1 MGSEFNLVEYMNK
14 SIGELVGNALKACLK
29 NPREAAF
36 ILKYIKA
43 SEKAGQ
49 TREKFEKQGKHIPPF
64 LIASI
69 TSSCNL
75 FCKGCYAR
83 ENKICAEEKDKTQL
97 SGDRWSQIFCE
108 AEAIGVSFILL
119 AGGEPFM
126 RPDIIERAAAVRS
139 ILFPV
144 FTNGLLINEEKVSWL
159 DKHRNILPV
168 VSIEG
173 SREHTDKRRGSGTY
187 EKLMNVMQLM
197 QEKQIFYGV
206 SITVTT
212 ENVTEV
218 TGEDFISG
226 LMADDC
232 KIVFYVEYVPVS
244 KDTESLAPT
253 DKERVYLD
261 CAINSLREKHGEI
274 LFLSF
279 PGDEKSTGGCLAAGR
294 GFFHIN
300 PEGNTE
306 PCPFSPHSDT
316 NLLKTGL
323 LEALNSPLFLKLHHS
338 GIMNQQHTGG
348 CVLFSRKDQV
358 AEML

>member
-1 MGSEFNLVEYMNK
+1 M
-14 SIGELVGNALKACLK
+14 
-29 NPREAAF
+29 REAAF

-43 SEKAGQ
+43 AEKAGKI
-49 TREKFEKQGKHIPPF
+49 REKLEKQGSHIPPF

-83 ENKICAEEKDKTQL
+83 ENRSCAEEKEAAQM
-97 SGDRWSQIFCE
+97 SGERWTQIFRE
-108 AEAIGVSFILL
+108 AEEIGVSFILL

-126 RPDIIERAAAVRS
+126 RPDIIERAAEVRS

-144 FTNGLLINEEKVSWL
+144 FTNGMLINEEKVNWL
-159 DKHRNILPV
+159 DSHRNILPV
-168 VSIEG
+168 LSVEG
-173 SREHTDKRRGSGTY
+173 GKVHTDERRGSGTH
-187 EKLMNVMQLM
+187 EKLMNVMRLM
-197 QEKQIFYGV
+197 QKNQIFYGISV
-206 SITVTT
+206 TVTT

-218 TGEDFISG
+218 TGEDFING
-226 LMADDC
+226 IMAHGC

-253 DKERVYLD
+253 DGERAYLD
-261 CAINSLREKHGEI
+261 SAINLLREKHKEI
-274 LFLSF
+274 LLLSF

-300 PEGNTE
+300 PEGNAE
-306 PCPFSPHSDT
+306 PCPFSPFSDT
-316 NLLKTGL
+316 SLLEKGL
-323 LEALNSPLFLKLHHS
+323 LEALNSPFFLKLNHS
-338 GIMNQQHTGG
+338 GIMNLEHAGG
-348 CVLFSRKDQV
+348 CALFSRKEQV